1 MRPSNAKRSSTTAPF
16 GSGAGYIHVAGDHFK
31 LPNLSVLK
39 WAGPAVGVA
48 ILIAV
53 LALGVGQNPV
63 HPQVTRQQAIQ
74 TALAYGVEPS
84 YRRVQAK
91 YMRYSDLAKGSRGF
105 MPGAGDRDFIWVVAV
120 SGHYGISPLGTTTW
134 GIAVIRDE
142 PWSASSPIFAGGI
155 EGNWPPFFD
164 HLPDLTQVTPSAAS

>member
-16 GSGAGYIHVAGDHFK
+16 GSGAGYIHVAGDHFQ

-39 WAGPAVGVA
+39 WAWPAVGVA

-74 TALAYGVEPS
+74 AALRYGVEPS

-91 YMRYSDLAKGSRGF
+91 YMRYSDLAKGNPGDFMRG
-105 MPGAGDRDFIWVVAV
+105 ADDRDYFIWVVAV
-120 SGHYGISPLGTTTW
+120 SGHYGISPLGTTSW
-134 GIAVIRDE
+134 GIAVIRDQ
-142 PWSASSPIFAGGI
+142 PSSADPAIFEGGI
-155 EGNWPPFFD
+155 QGNWPPFFD
-164 HLPDLTQVTPSAAS
+164 NLPDLTQ